1 MNKIEQTIFP
11 NLTFGE
17 ETYIETI
24 EGPSHTCFSIKQC
37 ETREGGDIHPTRIE
51 YDNIPKVIDILQK
64 VYIHKQIMPKEKL
77 DSSANFVQLVQTQL
91 EKIIAIIHQDF
102 IGSGEFTDKIVFEN
116 GTLYFYGKN
125 EYQAKTNKELFITT
139 CLLYNIQ
146 IIGADEN
153 KKGITNI
160 FQHQYSILIDSYKD
174 KVYR

>member
-1 MNKIEQTIFP
+1 MLQIEQTIFP
-11 NLTFGE
+11 NLTFTE
-17 ETYIETI
+17 ETYVEHVHSK
-24 EGPSHTCFSIKQC
+24 GQKCFSIKQC

-64 VYIHKQIMPKEKL
+64 VYIRKQIMPKEKMN
-77 DSSANFVQLVQTQL
+77 SSANFVQLVQTQL

-125 EYQAKTNKELFITT
+125 AYQAKTNKELFITT
-139 CLLYNIQ
+139 CLAYNIQ
-146 IIGADEN
+146 IIVADEN
-153 KKGITNI
+153 NKGITNI